1 MKTLIDAA
9 ARQIVLRTYLESVST
24 VPEDYPSDAEL
35 QAAYQANKAQLA
47 VPALYRVSQIF
58 IAASAAG
65 GLAEARK
72 RAQELYRQ
80 PRTATSPN
88 WRASI
93 PTTRRPPATAATSV
107 GCWRRRNCCRRSV
120 RRWNG

>member
-1 MKTLIDAA
+1 MIDAA

-80 PRTATSPN
+80 AADGDFAELARKHSDDPQTARN
-88 WRASI
+88 GGDM
-93 PTTRRPPATAATSV
+93 V
-107 GCWRRRNCCRRSV
+107 GYWRRRNCCRRSV